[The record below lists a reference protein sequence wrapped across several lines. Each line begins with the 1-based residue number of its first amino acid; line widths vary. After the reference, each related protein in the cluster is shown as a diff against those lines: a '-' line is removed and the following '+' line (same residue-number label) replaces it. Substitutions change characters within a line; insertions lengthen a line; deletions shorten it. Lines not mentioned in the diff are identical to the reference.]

1 MTPGPAPVHPLARQ
15 AAVGDLPHHRTA
27 EFRAV
32 FRDIQQ
38 GLRAAFRTA
47 GPVATLACSG
57 TGAVE
62 AALANLFAP
71 GESVVVVAGGKF
83 GHRWAEVATAYGLQV
98 HELRLAPGAPLA
110 PERLADT
117 VAAQGP
123 AAGLVLTASETS
135 TGAALDV
142 RGLVEGARAAVPD
155 LIVVVDAITAVGALP
170 IETDLW
176 QLDAVCGGSQ
186 KAFMVPPGLGFVACS
201 PRGWQRVTE
210 PRPRPRF
217 YFDLRRYREAAAR
230 DQTPFTPATGLM
242 LQLRAALAAVAEA
255 GGIEALE
262 RNAQRLAAATRAAA
276 AALSLELLAPACPSP
291 AVTAILAPE
300 PGGAP
305 AIVAALRDC
314 YGLQVAGGQGPLKPD
329 LFRIGHLGY
338 IDEIDL
344 LGTLAALEAV
354 LAERGVAVQPGA
366 AVAAARAALRAGD
379 AE

>member
-142 RGLVEGARAAVPD
+142 RGLVEGARAA
-155 LIVVVDAITAVGALP
+155 AVGSASP
-170 IETDLW
+170 SRGRGRASTSTC
-176 QLDAVCGGSQ
+176 AATARRPRATRPPSRR
-186 KAFMVPPGLGFVACS
+186 PPG
-201 PRGWQRVTE
+201 
-210 PRPRPRF
+210 
-217 YFDLRRYREAAAR
+217 
-230 DQTPFTPATGLM
+230 
-242 LQLRAALAAVAEA
+242 
-255 GGIEALE
+255 
-262 RNAQRLAAATRAAA
+262 
-276 AALSLELLAPACPSP
+276 
-291 AVTAILAPE
+291 
-300 PGGAP
+300 
-305 AIVAALRDC
+305 
-314 YGLQVAGGQGPLKPD
+314 
-329 LFRIGHLGY
+329 
-338 IDEIDL
+338 
-344 LGTLAALEAV
+344 
-354 LAERGVAVQPGA
+354 
-366 AVAAARAALRAGD
+366 
-379 AE
+379 